1 MAVDYYKML
10 GVDKGA
16 GVDEIKKAYRKLALK
31 YHPDRNPSDK
41 KRAEEK
47 FKEIS
52 EAYAVLSDPEK
63 RKQYDEFGTDT
74 FRQKF
79 TQEDI
84 FRDFDI
90 NDILRG
96 FGFGNLGG
104 EFTWQGGRAGGGR
117 RRAYTTQRKTDPYG
131 DLFGQQAYGQR
142 EAPAPTDQDIEYNLS
157 ITMEESVLGAEK
169 KLSLKKGDMIEE
181 VSVKIPAGISSG
193 KKLRLAG
200 KGLHGPYGGPAG
212 DLYLNIQVLPHP
224 IFSRDGDDLYVE
236 KTVSFSQA
244 CLGSAIEVPTL
255 GGAPKRLKIPAGTQ
269 SNTKIRMKGFGVP
282 HLKGEGHGDQFVRI
296 FVDVP
301 KKLTAR
307 QSDLI
312 RKLSEEGL

>member
-1 MAVDYYKML
+1 MADDYYKVL
-10 GVDKGA
+10 GVEKSA
-16 GVDEIKKAYRKLALK
+16 GTDEIKKAYRKLALK

-47 FKEIS
+47 FKDIS

-63 RKQYDEFGTDT
+63 RKQYDEFGTDA

-84 FRDFDI
+84 FRNFDI

-104 EFTWQGGRAGGGR
+104 EFTWYGGSAGGGGKR
-117 RRAYTTQRKTDPYG
+117 KVFTQRRADPFE
-131 DLFGQQAYGQR
+131 DLFGGQPYGR
-142 EAPAPTDQDIEYNLS
+142 PDTTVTRGQDIEYNLS
-157 ITMEESVLGAEK
+157 ISLEESVSGAEK
-169 KLSLKKGDMIEE
+169 KLSLKKGERTEE
-181 VSVKIPAGISSG
+181 VSVRVPPGISSG

-200 KGLHGPYGGPAG
+200 KGLPGGYGGPGG
-212 DLYLNIQVLPHP
+212 DLYLNIAVQPHP

-244 CLGSAIEVPTL
+244 CLGSTVEVPTL
-255 GGAPKRLKIPAGTQ
+255 GGAPKRLKIPPGTQ

-282 HLKGEGHGDQFVRI
+282 HLKGEGRGDQFVRI

-301 KKLTAR
+301 KKLTQKQA
-307 QSDLI
+307 DLV

>member
-1 MAVDYYKML
+1 MADDYYKVL
-10 GVDKGA
+10 GVEKSA
-16 GVDEIKKAYRKLALK
+16 GTDEIKKAYRKLALK

-47 FKEIS
+47 FKDIS

-63 RKQYDEFGTDT
+63 RKQYDEFGTDA

-84 FRDFDI
+84 FRNFDI

-104 EFTWQGGRAGGGR
+104 EFTWYGGSAGGGGKR
-117 RRAYTTQRKTDPYG
+117 KVFTQRRADPFE
-131 DLFGQQAYGQR
+131 DLFGGQPYGR
-142 EAPAPTDQDIEYNLS
+142 PETTVTRGQDIEYTLS
-157 ITMEESVLGAEK
+157 ISLEESVSGAEK
-169 KLSLKKGDMIEE
+169 KLSLKKGERTEE
-181 VSVKIPAGISSG
+181 VSVRVPPGISSG

-200 KGLHGPYGGPAG
+200 KGLPGGYGGPGG
-212 DLYLNIQVLPHP
+212 DLYLNIAVQPHP

-244 CLGSAIEVPTL
+244 CLGSTVEVPTL
-255 GGAPKRLKIPAGTQ
+255 GGAPKRLKIPPGTQ

-282 HLKGEGHGDQFVRI
+282 HLKGEGRGDQFVRI

-301 KKLTAR
+301 KKLTQKQA
-307 QSDLI
+307 DLV